1 MKLRQKVGQKKAI
14 QVYEDFK
21 KEGLEVSS
29 HFIAR
34 FLNRKNQNLTQ
45 EKIIEIYNKES
56 INYEELVPDKNAP
69 NGYKINNIRYYNN
82 IRVVTNEN
90 DTELITV
97 IEDKNNQTLQKVNEN
112 KWRAKK

>member
-29 HFIAR
+29 HFVAR

-45 EKIIEIYNKES
+45 EKIIEMYKKDA
-56 INYEELVPDKNAP
+56 INYKETVTD
-69 NGYKINNIRYYNN
+69 GYKINNVRYYNN
-82 IRVVTNEN
+82 IRVITNEN

-112 KWRAKK
+112 KWRAKT